1 MPDMWSKI
9 LWIYGLAVAVS
20 MLIAVLIKLIVI
32 ILGRLERVPTRQPEP
47 AAPAVTANNP
57 AADHVVA
64 ISAAVYAVLGSHRIV
79 HIEETRRRG
88 GWLAEGRHA
97 QHTSH
102 GVGHH
107 PRHKSAG

>member
-9 LWIYGLAVAVS
+9 LWIYGLAAVVS
-20 MLIAVLIKLIVI
+20 LVIAALIKLIVV
-32 ILGRLERVPTRQPEP
+32 ILGGKEQAASAVAHEQP
-47 AAPAVTANNP
+47 APALP
-57 AADHVVA
+57 GFDIAADHVTA
-64 ISAAVYAVLGSHRIV
+64 ISAAVYAVLGSHRIL
-79 HIEETRRRG
+79 HIEESRGRR

-107 PRHKSAG
+107 PKH